1 MNNLLKMEKWKL
13 LTIPFDSEKHHVLQL
28 QHLAVQYIALTGRYL
43 IPPGNDETNI
53 AMQYLPEQELL
64 IGKQHP
70 DGWLVSLQLRK
81 LILQIRDDNMTV
93 KSEIDLEGQSF
104 PEALIEF
111 KKELHSVTGADVSL
125 IRTEQPYELPEIS
138 DDEGLFFN
146 KGSQDAVFANIKY
159 RNNANLVLNEVRAGY
174 TETSPLLVWPNHFDT
189 GFSFPVE
196 HSQEGKTTKTIGV
209 GWAIPDKVIDEPYY
223 YISLHS
229 DGEVEKQPDPE
240 DLPYGEWMMPEWNGA
255 VLRHSDIIA
264 ETDSEKQKLKV
275 KRFLETGVKLMVEHF
290 KISH

>member
-1 MNNLLKMEKWKL
+1 MDKWKL
-13 LTIPFDSEKHHVLQL
+13 LTIPFDNDKLQVLQL

-43 IPPGNDETNI
+43 FPSRDDESNI

-64 IGKQHP
+64 IGQQHP

-81 LILQIRDDNMTV
+81 LILQIRDDNLTV
-93 KSEIDLEGQSF
+93 KSEIALEGKSF

-111 KKELHSVTGADVSL
+111 KKELHAFTGADVSL
-125 IRTEQPYELPEIS
+125 IRTEQPYDLPEIMNE
-138 DDEGLFFN
+138 DGLFFK

-159 RNNANLVLNEVRAGY
+159 RNNANLVLNEVKSEY
-174 TETSPLLVWPNHFDT
+174 TGTSPLYIWPNHFDT

-196 HSQEGKTTKTIGV
+196 HSPDGKVTKTIGV
-209 GWAIPDKVIDEPYY
+209 GWAIPDKFIDEPYY

-229 DGEVEKQPDPE
+229 DHEFVEQSEPDE
-240 DLPYGEWMMPEWNGA
+240 LPLGEWMMPEWNGA
-255 VLRHSDIIA
+255 VFRHSDMLA
-264 ETDSEKQKLKV
+264 ETDAEKQKLKV
-275 KRFLETGVKLMVEHF
+275 KGFIETGLKRMVEHF